1 MTQISSVGSRQFG
14 KAVSPGIVDTAGGL
28 LSKIG
33 KPDVL
38 VVVAICAVGLALTV
52 IAAFSMPDFS
62 DALTQIDLVGP

>member
-1 MTQISSVGSRQFG
+1 MTQISSIGPRQFG
-14 KAVSPGIVDTAGGL
+14 EAVSPRVVDTAGRL

-38 VVVAICAVGLALTV
+38 LVVAICAVGLALTV